1 MKRLIVAALSLL
13 TLTLTAGADAESRD
27 RILKHFG
34 GWYSFYPNSRVAVR
48 ETEEVKIAGLE
59 AYRVQRQTESE
70 RHRESNV
77 ALYDRERDEVFV
89 GRVLH
94 DAERAAA
101 KRAFDPLIDGPE
113 IEKHLSDAFG
123 VPATLTVKGE
133 RGALREINVALRQLQ
148 SAWLNVPGFI
158 SEDGASILLGEFQP
172 LKDGAE
178 AFRRKLLAE
187 RPGVR
192 LGKGAP
198 VVVEFLD
205 FQCERCRK
213 RAPEVKKFVGEAGGS
228 VEVRFFPLVKVHPWA
243 FAAAESAAALAAL
256 SPQLYEGFES
266 ALFARAES
274 MTPEAARQLAADV
287 AEAAGRAKDFASE
300 MASGRPRDRVLSD
313 LRLGMRMGVVGTP
326 WFFHE
331 GTMVSAEPDL
341 LETFVRERSG
351 AASAPKA
358 PPRAP

>member
-1 MKRLIVAALSLL
+1 VKRLLGAFLTFLAVALP
-13 TLTLTAGADAESRD
+13 AGADPEGRD
-27 RILKHFG
+27 RILKHFA
-34 GWYSFYPNSRVAVR
+34 GWYSFYPNSRMSVR
-48 ETEEVKIAGLE
+48 ETDEVRIAGLE
-59 AYRVQRQTESE
+59 AYRVQRQSESE
-70 RHRESNV
+70 RHREASV
-77 ALYDRERDEVFV
+77 ALLDRERDEVFV

-101 KRAFDPLIDGPE
+101 KRAFDSLIDGPE
-113 IEKHLSDAFG
+113 IERHLSDAFG
-123 VPATLTVKGE
+123 VPATLTVRGT
-133 RGALREINVALRQLQ
+133 RGALKEINVALRQLD
-148 SAWLNVPGFI
+148 SAWVNMPGFV
-158 SEDGASILLGEFQP
+158 SEDGATLLLGEFQS

-198 VVVEFLD
+198 RVVEFVD

-213 RAPEVKKFVGEAGGS
+213 RAPEVKKFTGEAGGS
-228 VEVRFFPLVKVHPWA
+228 VEVRFFPLVKIHPWA

-256 SPQLYEGFES
+256 SPELYESYES

-274 MTPEAARQLAADV
+274 MTPDAARQLAADV

-300 MASGRPRDRVLSD
+300 VSSGRPRDRVLSD
-313 LRLGMRMGVVGTP
+313 LRLGMRLGVVGTP
-326 WFFHE
+326 WFFYE

-341 LETFVRERSG
+341 LESFVRERSG
-351 AASAPKA
+351 AAPAPKA
-358 PPRAP
+358 PARTE

>member
-1 MKRLIVAALSLL
+1 MKRLLGVLLALLAAGSP
-13 TLTLTAGADAESRD
+13 AEADPEARD

-34 GWYSFYPNSRVAVR
+34 GWYSFYPNSRISVR
-48 ETEEVKIAGLE
+48 ETDEVKIAGLE
-59 AYRVQRQTESE
+59 AYRVQRHAESE
-70 RHRESNV
+70 RSREANV
-77 ALYDRERDEVFV
+77 ALLDRERDEVFV

-113 IEKHLSDAFG
+113 IERHLSDAFG
-123 VPATLTVKGE
+123 VPATLTVKGT
-133 RGALREINVALRQLQ
+133 RGALKEINVALRQIE
-148 SAWLNVPGFI
+148 SAWVNMPGYV
-158 SEDGASILLGEFQP
+158 SEDGASILLGEFQS

-178 AFRRKLLAE
+178 AFRRKLLAD

-192 LGKGAP
+192 LGRGAP
-198 VVVEFLD
+198 MVVEFVD

-228 VEVRFFPLVKVHPWA
+228 VEVRFFPLVKIHPWA
-243 FAAAESAAALAAL
+243 FAAAESGAALAAL
-256 SPQLYEGFES
+256 SPQLYESYES

-274 MTPEAARQLAADV
+274 MSPEGARQLAEDV

-300 MASGRPRDRVLSD
+300 VSSGRPRERVLSD

-326 WFFHE
+326 WFFYE
-331 GTMVSAEPDL
+331 GTMVSAEQDL

-351 AASAPKA
+351 AVPAPKA
-358 PPRAP
+358 PPRTQ

>member
-1 MKRLIVAALSLL
+1 MGAALSLL
-13 TLTLTAGADAESRD
+13 TLALASKAGADPESRD

-34 GWYSFYPNSRVAVR
+34 GWYSFYPNSRMAVR
-48 ETEEVKIAGLE
+48 ETEEVQIAGLE
-59 AYRVQRQTESE
+59 SYRVQRQAQSE

-113 IEKHLSDAFG
+113 IEKQLSDAFG
-123 VPATLTVKGE
+123 VPATLTVRGA
-133 RGALREINVALRQLQ
+133 RGALQEINVALRQQQ
-148 SAWLNVPGFI
+148 SAWLNMPGFV
-158 SEDGASILLGEFQP
+158 SGDGASILLGEFQP

-187 RPGVR
+187 KPGVR

-256 SPQLYEGFES
+256 SPQLYETFES

-274 MTPEAARQLAADV
+274 MSPEAARQLATDV

-300 MASGRPRDRVLSD
+300 MASGRPRDRVLAD

-326 WFFHE
+326 WFFYE

-351 AASAPKA
+351 AAPASKA
-358 PPRAP
+358 PPRAQ